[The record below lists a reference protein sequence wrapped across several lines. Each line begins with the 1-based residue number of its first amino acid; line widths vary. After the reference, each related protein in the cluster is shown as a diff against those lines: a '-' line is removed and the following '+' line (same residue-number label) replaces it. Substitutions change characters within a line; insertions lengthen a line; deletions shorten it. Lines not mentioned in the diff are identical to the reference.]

1 MLKIKEA
8 WEKAKAIYPEL
19 KTSYETVK
27 KWIQRGILNWN
38 IENIPYQIIAL
49 DILRSSFKPKE
60 IVKARK
66 FWLENERTIEDFIA
80 ISLAMGVKGEGE
92 DSEKLKRH
100 GELLIRYGIIW
111 EALKRGLINA
121 PFKVH
126 MSLHQSS
133 EIEKSYLDIVL
144 EPKEVE
150 KVYEKTLEEVI
161 KR

>member
-66 FWLENERTIEDFIA
+66 F
-80 ISLAMGVKGEGE
+80 
-92 DSEKLKRH
+92 
-100 GELLIRYGIIW
+100 
-111 EALKRGLINA
+111 
-121 PFKVH
+121 
-126 MSLHQSS
+126 
-133 EIEKSYLDIVL
+133 
-144 EPKEVE
+144 
-150 KVYEKTLEEVI
+150 
-161 KR
+161 